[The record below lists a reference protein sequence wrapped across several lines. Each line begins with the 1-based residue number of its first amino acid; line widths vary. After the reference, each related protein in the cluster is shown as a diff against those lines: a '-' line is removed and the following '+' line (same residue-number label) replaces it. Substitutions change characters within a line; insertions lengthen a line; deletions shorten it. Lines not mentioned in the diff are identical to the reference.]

1 MSEFFQHYPQIGYD
15 ISGLKP
21 TKTKSAINI
30 MIRSKLKRMILDD
43 VVSYFPYT
51 IREGERPDTLSFY
64 EYGDVKYTWLI
75 FLINNI
81 QDPIFEWPLNAR
93 EFGVYIKDKY
103 GSITAARNVVHHYEQ
118 TIRERVEATSTSEPF
133 SKATIE
139 VDLTTYNTLAAGSR
153 RIVYYYDWEVERNED
168 KRNIKLIDSKYVA
181 SVLSEHAEKLK

>member
-51 IREGERPDTLSFY
+51 IREGERPDILSFY

-75 FLINNI
+75 FLINDI
-81 QDPIFEWPLNAR
+81 HDPIFQWPLNTR
-93 EFGVYIKDKY
+93 EFGAYIKNKY
-103 GSITAARNVVHHYEQ
+103 GSLLYAKSTVHHYVQ
-118 TIRERVEATSTSEPF
+118 TVRERVEATNTSDPIP
-133 SKATIE
+133 KAEIE
-139 VDLTTYNTLAAGSR
+139 IDLTTYNTLAAGSR
-153 RIVYYYDWEVERNED
+153 KIVYYYEWEVERNED
-168 KRNIKLIDSKYVA
+168 KRNIKLIDSRYVA
-181 SVLSEHAEKLK
+181 DILSEQGEKLK